1 MSSSGQT
8 PTPPM
13 PAMPSVAN
21 MPFGAPLLQFPFVPP
36 IAANIPIPATLPTA
50 NSTSDWAEYK
60 SDDGRIYYYNSATK
74 QSSWEKPEEM
84 KTETEKLLANCPW
97 KEYRTDDG
105 RLYYHNV
112 VSKESMWTVPKE
124 LDDLKQKLAAEE
136 SNKAG
141 GGKGEQNISND
152 AIGPQP
158 PSQAS
163 KPQQQRSITPITISS
178 TPPQESMTSD
188 TPKDTRGQRS
198 PDSQTSSEGKVDS
211 SPNDFPLPSSIT
223 TPSEPKEPSEAF
235 KDLLREKNVSS
246 TASWEFALKLIGN
259 DQRFDRFRSHPE
271 RKQFFNA
278 YKVQKAK
285 EEKEE
290 QRVKAKRAKENLE
303 KFLHTSEKI
312 NSTTKYRQALESL
325 RDLDVWKAVPD
336 ADRRE
341 IFDDAIVF
349 LAKKEKSEA
358 KQLRKRNMRVLSDI
372 LDSMTQITFRTT
384 WQEAQQL
391 LLDNPVF
398 AQDADLL
405 GMDKEDALIV
415 FEEHIRQLETEEEEE
430 KKREKKRLVR
440 QQRKNREAFVGFL
453 DELHASGKL
462 TSMSKWVNL
471 YHEISADPRFTAMLS
486 QPFAGSTP
494 LDLFKFYVEDLKARY
509 EDEKQLIKDILR
521 SKGFEVTIA
530 TTYVD
535 FATVLSE
542 DTRSATLDGGNVK
555 IIYEKLIEKEKE
567 KERERIKEETK
578 VKRKLETAFLAVL
591 AKLDPPIDENAEWES
606 VRPLICNEEAF
617 TAIGSEAERLSLF
630 KSCIR
635 TMEESCSHHHSKS
648 KKSFYSTKKSD
659 KSKKIKKRPHS
670 SSSSS
675 SSSSD
680 NDHRDRSHSH
690 SSRTHVTKKDSRSHS
705 KSDRSLSGSSS
716 DSDADYKKYKSISPH
731 KHSSVSSS
739 EVVSRSALIVV
750 CFRNLM
756 TKEIVL
762 DWSQK
767 RAKCCQTQRRVRPTS
782 RSTIWKNSKNKEDFC
797 YSNWR
802 LINRTSTK

>member
-1 MSSSGQT
+1 MLPNQTQFNAYHSLMMTSTGQT
-8 PTPPM
+8 PTPPL
-13 PAMPSVAN
+13 PALPSLPQ
-21 MPFGAPLLQFPFVPP
+21 MPFSAPLLPFPFAPP
-36 IAANIPIPATLPTA
+36 IAANIPMPPNIPAS
-50 NSTSDWAEYK
+50 NSGPNWAEYK
-60 SDDGRIYYYNSATK
+60 SDDGRTYYYNSATK
-74 QSSWEKPEEM
+74 QSSWDKPEEL
-84 KTETEKLLANCPW
+84 KTETEKLLANCHW
-97 KEYRTDDG
+97 KEYTTEDG
-105 RLYYHNV
+105 RVYYHNIV
-112 VSKESMWTVPKE
+112 TKQSMWTIPKE
-124 LDDLKQKLAAEE
+124 LDELKAKIASEE
-136 SNKAG
+136 AKASSAG
-141 GGKGEQNISND
+141 PSTAPNVHQTISQSEQNG
-152 AIGPQP
+152 ALP
-158 PSQAS
+158 P
-163 KPQQQRSITPITISS
+163 PQQSSASHLTPQQSMTPITIPS
-178 TPPQESMTSD
+178 TPPQESIQKGETSQEVSGER
-188 TPKDTRGQRS
+188 T

-211 SPNDFPLPSSIT
+211 SDDLPLPTSNAEPIET
-223 TPSEPKEPSEAF
+223 KELSEIF

-246 TASWEFALKLIGN
+246 TASWEYALKLIGN

-290 QRVKAKRAKENLE
+290 QRVRAKRAKENLE
-303 KFLHTSEKI
+303 KYLHTTDKI
-312 NSTTKYRQALESL
+312 NSTTKYRTALEVL
-325 RDLDVWKAVPD
+325 RDVDVWKGVPD
-336 ADRRE
+336 VDRRE

-349 LAKKEKSEA
+349 LGKKEKTEA

-372 LDSMTQITFRTT
+372 LDSMTQITYRTT

-398 AQDADLL
+398 SEDANLL

-430 KKREKKRLVR
+430 KKREKKRQIR
-440 QQRKNREAFVGFL
+440 QQRKNRESFVGFL

-521 SKGFEVTIA
+521 SRNFEVTIA

-535 FATVLSE
+535 LATVLSE
-542 DTRSATLDGGNVK
+542 DTRSATLDAGNVK

-591 AKLDPPIDENAEWES
+591 AKLEPPIDQDSQWDS
-606 VRPLICNEEAF
+606 VRKLISNEEAF
-617 TAIGSEAERLSLF
+617 VAIPSEADRITLF

-648 KKSFYSTKKSD
+648 KKSLYSTKKSD
-659 KSKKIKKRPHS
+659 KSKKIKKRSHS

-675 SSSSD
+675 SSNSD
-680 NDHRDRSHSH
+680 DDRRRNRSHSR
-690 SSRTHVTKKDSRSHS
+690 SRTKKDSPSHS
-705 KSDRSLSGSSS
+705 RSDKSVDSHSSSS
-716 DSDADYKKYKSISPH
+716 DLEDNYRKFKSISPR
-731 KHSSVSSS
+731 KRSSV
-739 EVVSRSALIVV
+739 
-750 CFRNLM
+750 
-756 TKEIVL
+756 
-762 DWSQK
+762 
-767 RAKCCQTQRRVRPTS
+767 
-782 RSTIWKNSKNKEDFC
+782 
-797 YSNWR
+797 R
-802 LINRTSTK
+802 LID